1 MQKSTPSS
9 WREADESPTEEIR
22 AYRGEVV
29 DQASDGG
36 AAMRVCVPNVWPAPD
51 LQVDFYDLV
60 SISLQ

>member
-36 AAMRVCVPNVWPAPD
+36 AAMRVCVPKTSPG
-51 LQVDFYDLV
+51 
-60 SISLQ
+60 